1 MRGAAAPASV
11 HGQEAKQVGSRRGI
25 VGAAIA
31 SAAALGV
38 LAFTASTTV
47 AGFQSSSYARAELA
61 TEAMISAYP
70 VRQDMS
76 PGSAL
81 YLNRF
86 GELYV
91 SGDRRSGNGAG
102 TASTALNLTPP
113 NQVVFPEGVRIVDA
127 GSSGNDFNWGQQTLF
142 SALDDQGRVWTWGQ
156 AWGGHTLI
164 GRGPISASES
174 WTPGQVTTTD
184 TGEALPEIIDLQQIE
199 NQVYALDV
207 SGTLWAWG
215 YGGENMPTP
224 TTGNK
229 PLPSRANTTTATP
242 GLAACVSNNTGDVV
256 WHTIWGGYVSAGGV
270 ATNGLIYTWGW
281 DNSNGVST
289 TQTNQGCPILN
300 QGANEVL
307 FERYPEL
314 YQTADGLTYDPSAL
328 PTEAERTARYEA
340 IVEHQSEVTTGPCAQ
355 PTRKEN
361 GVDASEC
368 PVRQLGFSSRAP
380 RLLLQNGDLYTWMV
394 STDMTYGFYF
404 LGRPSS
410 TNQADPNF
418 RNRPALAL
426 SNVDS
431 TVSGVGSMQA
441 LTRDGL
447 VYGWGLN
454 NFCQAVGER
463 TSGSNPCNSN
473 VAADIVT
480 LPRLVGGI
488 PGDVPIARL
497 SSTQCAAWATSADG
511 AVWGWG
517 GGTIVATGWVTCGTA
532 GATYKI
538 HDQRA
543 ATVSTPF
550 GAPITATSTATTP
563 VLE

>member
-1 MRGAAAPASV
+1 MGRRGANGAVLMGAAAV
-11 HGQEAKQVGSRRGI
+11 V
-25 VGAAIA
+25 
-31 SAAALGV
+31 V
-38 LAFTASTTV
+38 LALTASTTT
-47 AGFQSSSYARAELA
+47 AGFQSESYARAELA
-61 TEAMISAYP
+61 TETMVPAYP

-81 YLNRF
+81 FLNSF

-91 SGDRRSGNGAG
+91 SGDRRSGDGAG
-102 TASTALNLTPP
+102 NASTGLNLAPP

-127 GSSGNDFNWGQQTLF
+127 GSSGNDFTWGQQTLF
-142 SALDDQGRVWTWGQ
+142 SALDDHGRVWTWGQ
-156 AWGGHTLI
+156 AWGGPTLI
-164 GRGPISASES
+164 GRGSISAAES
-174 WTPGQVTTTD
+174 RTPGQVTTTD
-184 TGEALPEIIDLQQIE
+184 TRQPLPQIIDLQQIE

-207 SGTLWAWG
+207 NGTLWAWG

-229 PLPSRANTTTATP
+229 PLPSRANTTTATR
-242 GLAACVSNNTGDVV
+242 GLGACTSNNAGDVV
-256 WHTIWGGYVSAGGV
+256 WHSIWGGYVSAGGV

-281 DNSNGVST
+281 DNSNGLNT

-300 QGANEVL
+300 EGANRVL
-307 FERYPEL
+307 FENYPEL
-314 YQTADGLTYDPSAL
+314 YQTADGLTYDPAEL
-328 PTEAERTARYEA
+328 ATEAERTARYRA
-340 IVEHQSEVTTGPCAQ
+340 IVAHTLTTTSPGCAQ
-355 PTRKEN
+355 PSGKVN
-361 GVDASEC
+361 GVDVSEC
-368 PVRQLGFSSRAP
+368 PVRQLGFSPRAP

-394 STDMTYGFYF
+394 STDTYYGLSF

-410 TNQADPNF
+410 TNASDPAF

-441 LTRDGL
+441 LTRDGRVL
-447 VYGWGLN
+447 GWGRN
-454 NFCQAVGER
+454 NYCQAVGER
-463 TSGSNPCNSN
+463 TSGTSPCTSN
-473 VAADIVT
+473 VAADTVT
-480 LPRLVGGI
+480 LPRLVGGL
-488 PGDVPIARL
+488 PEGVPISKI

-517 GGTIVATGWVTCGTA
+517 GGTVVATGWVNCGTV

-543 ATVSTPF
+543 ATLSAPF
-550 GAPITATSTATTP
+550 GAPVTVASTATTP